1 MGNIDFI
8 LVCRFRMRP
17 NLFLRIVH
25 VVENVDPYFHFRY
38 DAVGRAGLTALQKC
52 VAAVRVLTYGL
63 PTYAVDEYVRIG
75 ESTAR

>member
-1 MGNIDFI
+1 
-8 LVCRFRMRP
+8 MRP
-17 NLFLRIVH
+17 NLFLRIVQ

-52 VAAVRVLTYGL
+52 IAVVRVLTYGL
-63 PTYAVDEYVRIG
+63 PKDAVDKYVHIG